1 MFYIVRIYADGQI
14 YDSNFD
20 ELDDAASFM
29 AQTEYFAE
37 LYVWLGGEE
46 KYMGSNRDR

>member
-1 MFYIVRIYADGQI
+1 MLYIVRIYADGQI

-20 ELDDAASFM
+20 ELDDAVFFM
-29 AQTEYFAE
+29 VQTEYFAE

-46 KYMGSNRDR
+46 KYMGNNRDR